1 MLTRKISTL
10 LVRATGMPNP
20 SVTTP
25 ARPVFGEYTTNIA
38 FALAAPWGVS
48 PLRAAERLRAALLSE
63 APSGFFERVE
73 VVAPGFLNFHLTEAA
88 LRSALRGI
96 ITAGESYG
104 SSRAGRGRR
113 VIVEY
118 SSVNVAKPMH
128 VGHLRATVLGD
139 ALANMHAFLGYK
151 VIRWNYLGDW
161 GTQFG
166 KTIAAYKLWGSREAV
181 ERNPIAELVSL
192 YVRFHDEARVQPDLE
207 RVAQEEFRA
216 LEAGDRENR
225 RLWRWFR
232 RLSLKDFRRLYTLLG
247 VRFDSYIGESF
258 YEPMLKPL
266 IARLVAEGIAEE
278 SQGALIVPLTEEKL
292 PPALVRKSDGSSLYL
307 TRDLANLAYRLSTFK
322 PAKILY
328 VVGNEQ
334 SLHFEQ
340 VFAVAKRMGLSG
352 AELEHIKFGAI
363 LGENAKKF
371 ATREGRVVLADDVVT
386 RAVSLARGVVDAKNP
401 SLSDSSRRRV
411 ASAVGIGALKY
422 NDLSQHRL
430 SDIVFHWEK
439 MLALDGNSGPYL
451 QYTYARLASILRK
464 ACRTAPAI
472 RGGFTEAERL
482 VARELLYFPGRVSL
496 SAERC
501 EPNLLAEYLYS
512 LANAVNALYE
522 REPILR
528 AESRDRARRLAL
540 ISAASGV
547 LKRGLGLLGIK
558 VVERM

>member
-10 LVRATGMPNP
+10 LARATGLPNP

-25 ARPVFGEYTTNIA
+25 SRPAFGEYTTNSA
-38 FALAAPWGVS
+38 FALATPWGVS
-48 PLRAAERLRAALLSE
+48 PLRAAERLRETLLAE
-63 APSGFFERVE
+63 APSGFFERIE
-73 VVAPGFLNFHLTEAA
+73 VAAPGFLNFHLTDSA
-88 LRSALRGI
+88 LRAALRGI
-96 ITAGESYG
+96 TAAGESYG
-104 SSRAGRGRR
+104 GSRAGRGRR

-139 ALANMHAFLGYK
+139 ALANIHTFLGYE

-166 KTIAAYKLWGSREAV
+166 KTISAYKLWGSRETV

-192 YVRFHDEARVQPDLE
+192 YVRFHDEARSRPELD
-207 RVAQEEFRA
+207 RMAQEEFRA

-232 RLSLKDFRRLYTLLG
+232 RLSLTEFRRLYALLG
-247 VRFDSYIGESF
+247 VRFDSYLGESF

-266 IARLVAEGIAEE
+266 IARLVTEGITEE
-278 SQGALIVPLTEEKL
+278 SQGALIVPLAEEKL

-307 TRDLANLAYRLSTFK
+307 TRDLANLEYRLSTFK

-340 VFAVAKRMGLSG
+340 VFAVARRMGLSG

-401 SLSDSSRRRV
+401 LLSAPSRRRV
-411 ASAVGIGALKY
+411 ASAVGMGALKY

-439 MLALDGNSGPYL
+439 MLSLDGNSGPYL

-464 ACRTAPAI
+464 ARGTTPAVA
-472 RGGFTEAERL
+472 GGFTEAERL
-482 VARELLYFPGRVSL
+482 VARELLYFPDRVSL

-501 EPNLLAEYLYS
+501 EPNLLAEYLYG
-512 LANAVNALYE
+512 LANAVNSLYE

-528 AESRDRARRLAL
+528 AEPRDKARRLAL